1 MVHSLDTYRIYLL
14 HIDGAEDKYRQAT
27 RKSMNL
33 SSTRRDVADD
43 EVEVEVEH
51 VLSVMRETRRPLL
64 LLAQHLTL

>member
-33 SSTRRDVADD
+33 SSTRRDVVDD
-43 EVEVEVEH
+43 EVEH
-51 VLSVMRETRRPLL
+51 VLSIMRETHRPLM

>member
-33 SSTRRDVADD
+33 SSTRRDVVDD
-43 EVEVEVEH
+43 EVEVEH
-51 VLSVMRETRRPLL
+51 VLSIMRETHRPLM
-64 LLAQHLTL
+64 LLAQHLML